1 MPGTEK
7 GPLRDRSGSGEE
19 AGSAGFARDT
29 TLPRACSCTPGA
41 ARGRFGGPKRPRG
54 KLLKKLR
61 SAGFAVVGGVVAAG
75 AVLLQ
80 LKTIRV
86 VTAVLIGDV
95 VALLADGARQR
106 DLRADVGCLGHGC
119 LFMSRALVRH
129 SGRCMVRWVAGAG
142 VEPAT
147 PRL

>member
-61 SAGFAVVGGVVAAG
+61 SAGFAVVGVVVAAG

-86 VTAVLIGDV
+86 VTPVLLGDV
-95 VALLADGARQR
+95 VALLADGARSEER
-106 DLRADVGCLGHGC
+106 RADVGCLGHCC
-119 LFMSRALVRH
+119 LFLSGLRRFAQSR
-129 SGRCMVRWVAGAG
+129 STGRWVAGAG

-147 PRL
+147 PR